1 MPNFNAENNLSEYMN
16 ELGRLARKSYSEL
29 RIADSSTKNYALKK
43 MAEEIRKKEKQIL
56 LANDLDISRAR
67 NKSIS
72 GSLLDRLKLNS
83 ARVNDIANSLE
94 KISLLPDPIG
104 SVDESWT
111 QPNGLIFSKVRV
123 PIGVI
128 GMIYESRPNVTSDA
142 AALCL
147 KSGNACI
154 LRGGSEGTSSN
165 KAIHK
170 ALIKG
175 LERMHIEGRI

>member
-1 MPNFNAENNLSEYMN
+1 M
-16 ELGRLARKSYSEL
+16 
-29 RIADSSTKNYALKK
+29 
-43 MAEEIRKKEKQIL
+43 
-56 LANDLDISRAR
+56 
-67 NKSIS
+67 
-72 GSLLDRLKLNS
+72 DRLKLNS

-94 KISLLPDPIG
+94 KIALLPDPIG

-170 ALIKG
+170 ALTKG
-175 LERMHIEGRI
+175 LERSGLPKETIQLVNTTDRAAVGLLLSGLDKNIDLIIPRGAKT